1 MGTHRAVEGTELSR
15 VLVDHAVGLLRGPL
29 ALEGQHP
36 VPILKLSPDV
46 IECVPSSTR
55 L

>member
-1 MGTHRAVEGTELSR
+1 MGTHRAVESTELSR
-15 VLVDHAVGLLRGPL
+15 VLLDHAVGLLRGRL

-36 VPILKLSPDV
+36 VPILQLSPNV
-46 IECVPSSTR
+46 IECVPGSTR